1 MVGTVITE
9 RNCIEGWSIRKNDS
23 LCVRQT
29 ETYYGT
35 GGVRNRGSWVPAAK

>member
-1 MVGTVITE
+1 MVGRVITE
-9 RNCIEGWSIRKNDS
+9 RNCIEGSGVRKVES

-29 ETYYGT
+29 ETCYGT